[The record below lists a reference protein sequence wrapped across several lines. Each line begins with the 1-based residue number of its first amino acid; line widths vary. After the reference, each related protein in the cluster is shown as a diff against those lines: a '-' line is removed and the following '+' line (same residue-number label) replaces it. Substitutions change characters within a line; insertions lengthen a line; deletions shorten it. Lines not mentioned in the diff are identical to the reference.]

1 MEDSWGIDVGM
12 DVRMHCSM
20 KSRMNGWIDSRMNGR
35 MDSRVEF
42 SFMENSW
49 INPKISN

>member
-1 MEDSWGIDVGM
+1 MN
-12 DVRMHCSM
+12 
-20 KSRMNGWIDSRMNGR
+20 SRMNGWIDSGMADRMKGR